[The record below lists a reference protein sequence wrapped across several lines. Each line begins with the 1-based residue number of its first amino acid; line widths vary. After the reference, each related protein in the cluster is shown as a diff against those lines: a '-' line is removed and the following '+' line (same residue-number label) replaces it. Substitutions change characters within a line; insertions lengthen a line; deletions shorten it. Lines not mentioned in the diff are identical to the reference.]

1 MNSETGKSSDHF
13 RLFINLPDKI
23 NLKRS
28 DKYVTLSN
36 FSIYNTQKNIKN
48 SYLKNKFEKYQL

>member
-28 DKYVTLSN
+28 DRYVTLSN
-36 FSIYNTQKNIKN
+36 FSIYNT
-48 SYLKNKFEKYQL
+48 